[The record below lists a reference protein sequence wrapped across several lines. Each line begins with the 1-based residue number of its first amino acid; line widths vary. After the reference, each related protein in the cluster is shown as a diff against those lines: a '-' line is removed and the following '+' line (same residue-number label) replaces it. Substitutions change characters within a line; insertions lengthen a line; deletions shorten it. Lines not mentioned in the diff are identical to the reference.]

1 MIIYMKITVPVKKH
15 IITFCRRKDANPSY
29 VVVYSGRGEY
39 NGVAFVVRMAQ
50 PGVAETGIHNVSV
63 IAGMYSA
70 VYIVNGAQ
78 YNAPVKH
85 RLTAC
90 ETCYTHCKYF
100 ILLFS

>member
-1 MIIYMKITVPVKKH
+1 MKMTVPLKKH

-29 VVVYSGRGEY
+29 VVVYGGRGEY

-70 VYIVNGAQ
+70 VYIVNGAR